1 MAQSVFLCLTR
12 PVFSQ
17 EMDIFSV
24 LCEKQ
29 INQTLPLSRLLQG
42 YKCCRQN
49 VHTFLLKFLTFRR
62 HSCVP

>member
-1 MAQSVFLCLTR
+1 MAQSVFLCLTS
-12 PVFSQ
+12 PVFFAGNGHFQ
-17 EMDIFSV
+17 
-24 LCEKQ
+24 CYCKKQ

-42 YKCCRQN
+42 YKYCRQN